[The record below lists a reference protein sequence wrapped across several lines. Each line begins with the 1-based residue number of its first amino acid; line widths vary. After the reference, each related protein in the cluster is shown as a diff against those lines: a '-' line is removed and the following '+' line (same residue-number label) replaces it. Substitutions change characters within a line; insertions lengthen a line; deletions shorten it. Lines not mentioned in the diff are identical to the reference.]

1 MSFETPTNNN
11 ENLKDKVM
19 EMKKKL
25 EEQGM
30 KVFIDEEKLDNP
42 EALNRVADAF
52 SEIKNA
58 YRVTIS
64 GADGE
69 VLVDIEKSKE
79 DIDASEEKTE

>member
-1 MSFETPTNNN
+1 MNFEQPNNSN
-11 ENLKDKVM
+11 ENLKDKIM
-19 EMKKKL
+19 GLKKEL

-42 EALNRVADAF
+42 EALSRVADAF
-52 SEIKNA
+52 GEIKNA

-69 VLVDIEKSKE
+69 LLVDIEKSKE
-79 DIDASEEKTE
+79 EIDASEERSE